1 MSISEFII
9 GLFALAL
16 IGAVR
21 HPFICLMAI
30 LFLVYAKKNK

>member
-16 IGAVR
+16 IGAVQ

-30 LFLVYAKKNK
+30 LFLVYVKKNK